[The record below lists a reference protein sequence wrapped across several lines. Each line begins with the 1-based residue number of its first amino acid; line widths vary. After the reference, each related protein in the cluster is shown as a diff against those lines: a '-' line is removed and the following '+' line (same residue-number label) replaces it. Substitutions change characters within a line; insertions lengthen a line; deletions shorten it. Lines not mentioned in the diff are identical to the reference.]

1 MVRHSGDVMVSLSE
15 FFLDGQTD
23 LTGHIR
29 RALAKKDVAGHAG
42 AAAMLTWRLMPEA
55 IGEQLAVLLNIPLSD
70 ILRGAWNKG
79 YALRQQLQKS
89 AKTPDKDLFVQLVE
103 HKVTST
109 HEPYVALLRNG
120 QEVGRLTFTI
130 SVELVLQGAVLRIRD
145 GKVREVQTGQIKG
158 KGSVKLYG
166 ATVIEK
172 ELAPINVPGT
182 FEIGAEPITLRLSA

>member
-1 MVRHSGDVMVSLSE
+1 MVSLNE

-29 RALAKKDVAGHAG
+29 RALAKKDVARHTG
-42 AAAMLTWRLMPEA
+42 ASQLVTWRLMPEA
-55 IGEQLAVLLNIPLSD
+55 IGEQLAILLNIPLPD
-70 ILRGAWNKG
+70 ILAGAWDKG
-79 YALRQQLQKS
+79 HALRQELQKS
-89 AKTPDKDLFVQLVE
+89 AKTPDEDLFLPLVE
-103 HKVTST
+103 HKVAAT

-130 SVELVLQGAVLRIRD
+130 SVELMIQGAVLRIRD
-145 GKVREVQTGQIKG
+145 GSVRAVQTDQIEG

-172 ELAPINVPGT
+172 EVAPIKVPGT
-182 FEIGAEPITLRLSA
+182 FEVGAEPNALRLSA

>member
-1 MVRHSGDVMVSLSE
+1 MDRHAGDVMVSLNE

-29 RALAKKDVAGHAG
+29 HALAKKDAAARAG
-42 AAAMLTWRLMPEA
+42 AAQMLTWRLMPDA
-55 IGEQLAVLLNIPLSD
+55 VAEQLAVLLNIPLSD
-70 ILRGAWNKG
+70 ILIGAWNKG
-79 YALRQQLQKS
+79 HALRQQLQKS
-89 AKTPDKDLFVQLVE
+89 AKTPDKDFFLQLVE
-103 HKVTST
+103 HKVAST

-145 GKVREVQTGQIKG
+145 GRVREVQTGQIKG
-158 KGSVKLYG
+158 KGTVKLYG

-172 ELAPINVPGT
+172 ELAAIKVPGT
-182 FEIGAEPITLRLSA
+182 FEVGAEPITLRLSA